1 MHGMRNSIFSD
12 HDFYNTLLRL
22 AIPIATQQLVMNALN
37 AVDVLMVGQLGE
49 TAVAAVGLA
58 GQVFFLMTLF
68 LFGVGSGAAIFS
80 AQFWGRGDLA
90 NVRRILG
97 LALILAVTGSALF
110 SLVAI
115 LAPAWVLSIYTHD
128 PAVIAEG
135 SLYLR
140 VVGLCYVPTAISVT
154 YAIILRSTRQVKVPM
169 VVSVSA
175 LSLKTIL
182 AYILIFGYFGAPAM
196 GIMGAAVA
204 TVVARFVECIAMLTI
219 TYWRKLPAAAKL
231 AEMLDINRALVG
243 RFLRTATPVI
253 LGEIMWSLGITIY
266 TGIYARIGTGPLA
279 AVSIASTIEGV
290 AIVPF
295 IALANAAA
303 IMLGNRIGAD
313 KITDAMDYAWRFIIL
328 SVGGGVVMGILIL
341 ITRDALMSLYRISP
355 EARIEALRVLG
366 AIAITLW
373 FKAGNLVM
381 IVGVMR
387 SGGDTRFAF
396 LADIGP
402 MWLLGIPVALLSA
415 FVLALPV
422 YWVVFLVL
430 VVDEG
435 TKFIISLWR
444 VRSALWIH
452 SVVYAT

>member
-1 MHGMRNSIFSD
+1 MRNSIFSD

>member
-1 MHGMRNSIFSD
+1 MRNSIFSD

-355 EARIEALRVLG
+355 EARIEALGVLG

>member
-1 MHGMRNSIFSD
+1 MRNSIFSD

-49 TAVAAVGLA
+49 TAVAAVGLV